1 MVVVAGMLVTAAS
14 RWSAGNRPN
23 ILFIMAD
30 DHAWQAVSAY
40 GESRHLIQT
49 PNIDRLA
56 NEGNHFDLDQINC
69 AVGWPKA
76 MRRLSCVRPSRS
88 AWFHNVI
95 FQE

>member
-1 MVVVAGMLVTAAS
+1 MMAPKMNTQAVKTTIITAEIVAALSGIAQGQEAQPVELHLMPGQNLT
-14 RWSAGNRPN
+14 RPN

-56 NEGNHFDLDQINC
+56 
-69 AVGWPKA
+69 
-76 MRRLSCVRPSRS
+76 R
-88 AWFHNVI
+88 
-95 FQE
+95 

>member
-1 MVVVAGMLVTAAS
+1 MPAIDIRLPVCAFAAS
-14 RWSAGNRPN
+14 LFLALSGRGTDTRPN

-56 NEGNHFDLDQINC
+56 QKACGLT
-69 AVGWPKA
+69 AVW
-76 MRRLSCVRPSRS
+76 
-88 AWFHNVI
+88 
-95 FQE
+95 